1 MNLLKRI
8 LYLRLRPS
16 SVFLIA
22 AFFFQSAFARSN
34 EEQMLS
40 RITALWKDKQTH
52 LVKAQAQSFFES
64 YPNSTQAHLV
74 QMALA
79 YAYREEG
86 NFKLAKEALIAIG
99 EPHQNEE
106 TNLLLIDCLYQL
118 KDYDEVILACRSSLE
133 KSPKEKKLLYGY
145 LGLSLLQKSKQSAKT
160 STDLDVSELRAALH
174 ALDESSSSNLSQTI
188 SRSKVEI
195 LRLLK
200 EHKKACALA
209 RELSVSD
216 PENSDSLLFIAA
228 LESAHFDTHL
238 SLELFEKISHDNNK
252 LAPLA
257 AYNWMVG
264 LVREKRF
271 KDFIDKRAAIKKN
284 LSKKNIPL
292 FTFYLAEASFHIQ
305 DFSKALRL
313 LEEVTDKLEDPMK
326 KRSLVLMAFCADK
339 TNNARILKKIAHQL
353 IASYP
358 TDESTLDVVILHAR
372 QCQKEGLFEEAKSAL
387 DNALQKKSPLQ
398 KRASLELFSLCLEYQ
413 MDHFGE
419 VLHKGLK
426 FFDPKAHDAS
436 DAKAFLELMASAALK
451 LRSRAALD
459 NLDALLE
466 KAQASSVKLP
476 ITFSLGYVEL
486 LLENRNPIKACT
498 FLEKEIQNREAYS
511 QSDISE
517 LYEALGKTYSLEND
531 PQKRSH
537 FLELALKESG
547 HKNSEKKLPIYLDLF
562 NAYRKLYIS
571 AKSLDEW
578 HEKAGKPPLELAANI
593 LFGAFQIDS
602 QRLST
607 QNKQWLAE
615 LYFEEV
621 EKAFKTHFK
630 APLPETAFMRSYD
643 LYKELI
649 KETSCEESIL
659 AKNLMHLAKLIMF
672 HNKRSSALSS
682 SSSAVNTSATEA
694 LIFLKEAIRLIEN
707 SDTPKAPLIQSSILV
722 DMGQC
727 FEQDLSYAEAKKSY
741 SQAIEIAKLSKP
753 ADLARLYLCR
763 LKLKEG
769 TSNLNEV
776 IATLKDLQLKKSL
789 DHEPL
794 FLEAAIDYIDASCLG
809 LEPSVRDEK
818 KLFLLE
824 RMEEDFW
831 NDVGAVHAHY
841 HKKRQE
847 LPDQDKIFLAYMQY
861 VELHLQ
867 FLKAKK
873 LEKNTDSLEA
883 LRNVKLEVTKSI
895 VQLTSHTEYLEIKTH
910 LLLGLIDDI
919 IH

>member
-8 LYLRLRPS
+8 LCLRLRPS
-16 SVFLIA
+16 SALLLT
-22 AFFFQSAFARSN
+22 AFFFQSAFGLSN

-52 LVKAQAQSFFES
+52 LVKVQAKSFFES
-64 YPNSTQAHLV
+64 HPNSTQTHLV

-86 NFKLAKEALIAIG
+86 NFERAKETLKAIG

-106 TNLLLIDCLYQL
+106 TTLLFIDCLYQL

-145 LGLSLLQKSKQSAKT
+145 LGLSLLQKSKQAAKT
-160 STDLDVSELRAALH
+160 NTNCDTSELRL
-174 ALDESSSSNLSQTI
+174 ALDALEKSSSSKLSQTI
-188 SRSKVEI
+188 TRSKIEI

-200 EHKKACALA
+200 EHKKACTLA
-209 RELSVSD
+209 RELSASD

-228 LESAHFDTHL
+228 LESAHFDPHL
-238 SLELFEKISHDNNK
+238 SLELFEKISNGNNK

-264 LVREKRF
+264 LVREKQF
-271 KDFIDKRAAIKKN
+271 KDFINKRAAIKKN
-284 LSKKNIPL
+284 LSTTNIPL
-292 FTFYLAEASFHIQ
+292 FTFYLAEASFHIE

-313 LEEVTDKLEDPMK
+313 LEEVTYKLKDPIK
-326 KRSLVLMAFCADK
+326 KRALVLMAFCAEK
-339 TNNARILKKIAHQL
+339 TNNTRILKKIAREL

-358 TDESTLDVVILHAR
+358 ADESTVDVVILHAR

-387 DNALQKKSPLQ
+387 DSAIEKKSPL
-398 KRASLELFSLCLEYQ
+398 KKKGSLQLFSLCLEYQ
-413 MDHFGE
+413 MDHFDK

-426 FFDPKAHDAS
+426 FFDPKTHDPS
-436 DAKAFLELMASAALK
+436 DTKAFLELMASAALK
-451 LRSRAALD
+451 MRSRAALD

-466 KAQASSVKLP
+466 KAHASSVKLP

-486 LLENRNPIKACT
+486 LLENRNPIKARA
-498 FLEKEIQNREAYS
+498 FLEKEIQARAAYS

-537 FLELALKESG
+537 FLELALKESD
-547 HKNSEKKLPIYLDLF
+547 HNSPEKKLPIYLDLF

-571 AKSLDEW
+571 AESLNTW

-593 LFGAFQIDS
+593 LFCAFQIDS
-602 QRLST
+602 EKLSI

-615 LYFEEV
+615 FYFEEV

-649 KETSCEESIL
+649 KNTSCEESVL

-672 HNKRSSALSS
+672 QSKRSSALAS
-682 SSSAVNTSATEA
+682 SSSAVNNSVSEA
-694 LIFLKEAIRLIEN
+694 LIFLKQAIKLIEN
-707 SDTPKAPLIQSSILV
+707 SATPKAALIQSSILV

-727 FEQDLSYAEAKKSY
+727 FEQDRSYAEAKKSY
-741 SQAIEIAKLSKP
+741 SEAIELAKLSKP

-763 LKLKEG
+763 LNLKEG
-769 TSNLNEV
+769 TSNLDQV

-789 DHEPL
+789 DDEPL

-809 LEPSVRDEK
+809 VEPSVRDEK

-831 NDVGAVHAHY
+831 SDVGAIHAHY

-847 LPDQDKIFLAYMQY
+847 LPDQDTIFLAYMHY

-873 LEKNTDSLEA
+873 LEKNTDSLGA
-883 LRNVKLEVTKSI
+883 LRNVKMEITKSMT
-895 VQLTSHTEYLEIKTH
+895 QLTSQTEYLEIKTH
-910 LLLGLIDDI
+910 LLLGLIDDL